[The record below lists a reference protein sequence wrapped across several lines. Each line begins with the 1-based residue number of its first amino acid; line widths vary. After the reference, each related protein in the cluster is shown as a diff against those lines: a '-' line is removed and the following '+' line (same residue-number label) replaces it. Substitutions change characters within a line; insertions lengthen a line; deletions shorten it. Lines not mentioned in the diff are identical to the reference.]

1 MIKINLL
8 KPGII
13 VYDTPEL
20 GGIIDIEKLALA
32 LSRAKDWK
40 QASIEEREKMRR
52 ARQGK
57 KQK

>member
-1 MIKINLL
+1 MTDKE
-8 KPGII
+8 KA
-13 VYDTPEL
+13 
-20 GGIIDIEKLALA
+20 KLALA

-40 QASIEEREKMRR
+40 QLSIEEREKRRR